1 MANDDHEQAE
11 DAAADPPNEEGAAPA
26 ASGEPLEPS
35 LLLEDPPRVPVRRP
49 LARRLGR
56 YVAAVGLLLVL
67 TGVAAGVQMLG
78 LL

>member
-1 MANDDHEQAE
+1 MTNDTVDDHDQAE
-11 DAAADPPNEEGAAPA
+11 DPPNEEGAAPA

-35 LLLEDPPRVPVRRP
+35 LLEEPPRGPVRQP

-56 YVAAVGLLLVL
+56 YVAALGLLLVV
-67 TGVAAGVQMLG
+67 TGGVAGVRMLG